1 MVCNTC
7 GHSDDE
13 HIQTKEARS
22 PRIISMECGREV
34 QPEDL
39 HKQLNGQMT
48 ITKRLQIY
56 PTKLLLIINIGI

>member
-1 MVCNTC
+1 MVSNTC

-13 HIQTKEARS
+13 HNQTKEARS
-22 PRIISMECGREV
+22 PRIISMEYGREG

-39 HKQLNGQMT
+39 NKQLNGQMT

-56 PTKLLLIINIGI
+56 PMKLLLIINIGI

>member
-22 PRIISMECGREV
+22 PRILCMECGREV
-34 QPEDL
+34 QPEAL

-56 PTKLLLIINIGI
+56 SMKLLLIINIRI